1 MANGTLCTKIV
12 TCVQTELFVL
22 LSVVSLSASKKAGL
36 YLNAPA
42 CIEHYMKSINY
53 QNRSF
58 FTTWWEEGGQN
69 SEINI
74 LFWKQDKCIV
84 KCSFNIVV
92 SLRLGRI
99 IRHPDTEMTEA
110 SFLSSLGIVFP
121 TCSLRKVWEC
131 NIHGLLRGMSSKRRI
146 VFLHR

>member
-58 FTTWWEEGGQN
+58 FYLEHMY
-69 SEINI
+69 SI
-74 LFWKQDKCIV
+74 
-84 KCSFNIVV
+84 
-92 SLRLGRI
+92 RLMYNEKKK
-99 IRHPDTEMTEA
+99 P
-110 SFLSSLGIVFP
+110 L
-121 TCSLRKVWEC
+121 
-131 NIHGLLRGMSSKRRI
+131 I
-146 VFLHR
+146 VFLGKYSDRLHADPDVFILNFSEKTSFHHYENSTCINFHSHT